1 MVVDSI
7 WTKAEHLLDVVL
19 FTYWS
24 HSMTKNTK
32 GTSGGMASKAGSI
45 LGNPNASATARS
57 LAGSA
62 LAQAGTAKQTGAR
75 MEDRASQVLSSSK
88 YSATTKSLAGSV
100 LSQSNKER

>member
-1 MVVDSI
+1 M
-7 WTKAEHLLDVVL
+7 LDVVSVIHWGN
-19 FTYWS
+19 TMS
-24 HSMTKNTK
+24 KNTK

-75 MEDRASQVLSSSK
+75 MEDSAAQVLSSSK

-100 LSQSNKER
+100 LSQSNKKR